1 MSNRVGSHYF
11 REEGDMVLKFSGSDW
26 DDIKKMGRW
35 SLDTFLIYIHNQ
47 IAEYSKGWTKNSKRM
62 ILFKPGGRISVGH

>member
-11 REEGDMVLKFSGSDW
+11 REEGDMVLKFAGSDW

-47 IAEYSKGWTKNSKRM
+47 IAEYSKGWTKK
-62 ILFKPGGRISVGH
+62 